1 MQCMYLADTIYLENR
16 LLYRYRHTGTSAM
29 SRRQYGIPY
38 YVPIIDGYIKLDSLM
53 KRFSDTHGL
62 LSESRLMASIYIMDM
77 IDEHYNVLR
86 SKAEMDKLFQ
96 SRPEY
101 ISIVEAVGKYSDM
114 NPNSKYTQYREHPV
128 TYIIQKNM
136 SGGRK
141 VCKKI
146 CKKLLRMRK

>member
-1 MQCMYLADTIYLENR
+1 
-16 LLYRYRHTGTSAM
+16 
-29 SRRQYGIPY
+29 
-38 YVPIIDGYIKLDSLM
+38 M
-53 KRFSDTHGL
+53 KRFSDKHGP

-86 SKAEMDKLFQ
+86 SKTEMDKLFQ

-128 TYIIQKNM
+128 TYIIQKNL